1 MTEMTTAL
9 SALIWPLMNRSS
21 AWLAGQMRRKEHSVS
36 LSCEKER
43 ERESLFWSCSQQRPS
58 QGRDSTSMENIT
70 INKAASSSD
79 KEKRHREPFFLVSE
93 IMERRQ
99 LCHEEVK
106 QWAQEKILVAF
117 FFQCSADDT
126 KDRHHVGKFLCFSIP
141 HPFSFLSLTVFFLVE
156 VVVVVVCSL
165 PSSYFAYAP
174 S

>member
-1 MTEMTTAL
+1 MRVCFFEHYFHGNLWKSSLRIVSNDRDDNNVVCIDLASDEQIVCLTC
-9 SALIWPLMNRSS
+9 SADAKKRAFSFVV
-21 AWLAGQMRRKEHSVS
+21 MRER
-36 LSCEKER
+36 ER

-106 QWAQEKILVAF
+106 Q
-117 FFQCSADDT
+117 
-126 KDRHHVGKFLCFSIP
+126 
-141 HPFSFLSLTVFFLVE
+141 
-156 VVVVVVCSL
+156 
-165 PSSYFAYAP
+165 
-174 S
+174 